1 MSTYDPDFWLESAQ
15 RAIAD
20 YIKNEIDAS
29 LEAASIPIGLQVYD
43 IVFDYPE
50 AADLSAYVETE
61 KTLVHFS
68 LDDIDNRPLGI
79 GVNQVKATENTLS
92 DPDTITWEEGQ
103 GHVLNYDVGVWASDK
118 SGGPTAR
125 LRIIQ
130 SLQKILNTAV
140 GKQKFRETTEGV
152 EVIRFNGG
160 RMIVDRIS
168 DVRIFRVID
177 AELVVRVFSRALAE
191 PAVIVD
197 TEPIQEPDT
206 TIDGI
211 PII

>member
-1 MSTYDPDFWLESAQ
+1 MSTYDPDLWLESAQ
-15 RAIAD
+15 RAIAAHVRA
-20 YIKNEIDAS
+20 EIDAS
-29 LEAASIPIGLQVYD
+29 LEAAGNPIGLQVYE
-43 IVFDYPE
+43 IVFGYPE
-50 AADLSAYVETE
+50 ASELAGYVESE

-68 LDDIDNRPLGI
+68 LDDIDNRTLGM
-79 GVNQVKATENTLS
+79 GLNQVKATEDTLA

-118 SGGPTAR
+118 SGGPTSR

-130 SLQKILNTAV
+130 ALQKILNTSV
-140 GKQKFRETTEGV
+140 GKQKLREVTEGV

-168 DVRIFRVID
+168 DVRVFRVID
-177 AELVVRVFSRALAE
+177 AELVVRVFSRVLAE
-191 PAVIVD
+191 PSVIVD
-197 TEPIQEPDT
+197 TEPVQEPDT

-211 PII
+211 TIS